1 MAQHDSSQSNPTDEA
16 LTLVLVCKRPRP
28 GHGKQRI
35 AAQIG
40 AQRAC
45 ALAGLLLDCAIEDAQ
60 AWPGALV
67 LAPDSAQDIAWAQ
80 ALVPGARVRAQG
92 QGNLGER
99 LQRLDET
106 LRGEGCER
114 LAFIGSDAP
123 GLSAADVAAAAE
135 ALLSHDVALAP
146 AADGGVVLM
155 AARRAWPALAP
166 LPWSGGELGTA
177 LASACTRAG
186 MRVTWLSAG
195 WDVDNIDDLR
205 QLAGRLA
212 ADQRPARRRLRE
224 WVEAEAFEGD

>member
-1 MAQHDSSQSNPTDEA
+1 MAQHESPEAQPTVQA
-16 LTLVLVCKRPRP
+16 LTLVLVCKRPRL

-45 ALAGLLLDCAIEDAQ
+45 ALAGLLLDCALEDAQ
-60 AWPGALV
+60 AWPGPLV
-67 LAPDSAQDIAWAQ
+67 LAPDSAEDAAWAQ
-80 ALVPGARVRAQG
+80 ALMPGARVRAQG

-99 LQRLDET
+99 LQRLDES

-135 ALLSHDVALAP
+135 ALLSHDVALSP
-146 AADGGVVLM
+146 ATDGGVVLM
-155 AARRAWPALAP
+155 AARRPWPALAP
-166 LPWSGGELGTA
+166 LPWSGGDLGTA
-177 LASACTRAG
+177 LAAACTAAG
-186 MRVTWLSAG
+186 LGVVWLSAG
-195 WDVDNIDDLR
+195 WDVDTIDDLR
-205 QLAGRLA
+205 QLPMRLL

-224 WVEAEAFEGD
+224 WAQAQAF